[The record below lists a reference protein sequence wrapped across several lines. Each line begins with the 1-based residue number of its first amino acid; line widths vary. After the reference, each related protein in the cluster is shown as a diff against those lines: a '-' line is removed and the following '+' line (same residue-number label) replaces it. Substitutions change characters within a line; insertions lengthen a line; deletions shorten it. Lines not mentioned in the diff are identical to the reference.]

1 LAELTVEG
9 ISVRFGGV
17 QALDLV
23 ELTVAPGEVHG
34 LIGPNGAG
42 KTTLFN
48 VVTGLQAPTA
58 GKVRLDGREIT
69 RCKPHVRSRLG
80 LARTFQRLEVCG
92 SLTARENVLL
102 AAEAHSNRLPE
113 GTTAIL
119 WADHLL
125 DQVGISAIADE
136 FADAVPTG
144 LARLVEL
151 ARALAT
157 SPSVLLLD
165 EPSSGLDRA
174 ETATLGCLLAG
185 LAASGMAVLLVEH
198 DISLVMDVCQ
208 RLTVLD
214 YGQIIASG
222 DPDTVRSDLAVQ
234 IAYLGTTTGNTSVD
248 DTDLADGPSS
258 APSSNPQAGGVTVEQ
273 NTEPAPVVTSGPP
286 PSRTMIELSDVHAA
300 YGRIAVLH
308 GIDLQIPQGAVC
320 ALLGPNGA
328 GKSTLLKVLSG
339 RLAPSSGNVTVDGEP
354 LGRMSTEKLARHGVC
369 TIPEGRAVFPNLTVA
384 ENLRMCTYR
393 SSSVVLATLE
403 SRTYERF
410 PLLGKRR
417 RQLAGTLSGGEQ
429 QMLALARA
437 LFTDPK
443 VLLLDEISMG
453 LAPMIVKQ
461 LYALVGELANS
472 ESLTVVLVEQFAEA
486 ALALCTQAA
495 VIVNGC
501 IAHAGA
507 PGVVEA
513 HLVDSYMGGASR

>member
-1 LAELTVEG
+1 
-9 ISVRFGGV
+9 
-17 QALDLV
+17 
-23 ELTVAPGEVHG
+23 
-34 LIGPNGAG
+34 
-42 KTTLFN
+42 
-48 VVTGLQAPTA
+48 
-58 GKVRLDGREIT
+58 
-69 RCKPHVRSRLG
+69 
-80 LARTFQRLEVCG
+80 
-92 SLTARENVLL
+92 
-102 AAEAHSNRLPE
+102 
-113 GTTAIL
+113 
-119 WADHLL
+119 
-125 DQVGISAIADE
+125 
-136 FADAVPTG
+136 
-144 LARLVEL
+144 
-151 ARALAT
+151 
-157 SPSVLLLD
+157 
-165 EPSSGLDRA
+165 
-174 ETATLGCLLAG
+174 
-185 LAASGMAVLLVEH
+185 
-198 DISLVMDVCQ
+198 
-208 RLTVLD
+208 
-214 YGQIIASG
+214 
-222 DPDTVRSDLAVQ
+222 
-234 IAYLGTTTGNTSVD
+234 
-248 DTDLADGPSS
+248 
-258 APSSNPQAGGVTVEQ
+258 
-273 NTEPAPVVTSGPP
+273 
-286 PSRTMIELSDVHAA
+286 MIELSDVHAA

-410 PLLGKRR
+410 PQLGKRR

-453 LAPMIVKQ
+453 LAPMIVEQ

-501 IAHAGA
+501 IVHAGA

-513 HLVDSYMGGASR
+513 HLVESYMGGASR